1 MPVYVSLLR
10 FTQQG
15 VEAVKEQGSRMDRIK
30 EAYRAGGGERIA
42 YYATMGRY
50 DGIAVY
56 RMKDEAAAA
65 AFCLAIMSKGNVRSE
80 TMRGFEDAG
89 YRQIHGTRPSSS
101 VI

>member
-15 VEAVKEQGSRMDRIK
+15 IEAVKEQGSRIDRIK
-30 EAYRAGGGERIA
+30 EAYRASGGELIA

-56 RMKDEAAAA
+56 RMRDDAAAA
-65 AFCLAIMSKGNVRSE
+65 ALCLAIMAKGNVRSE
-80 TMRGFEDAG
+80 TLRAFEESE
-89 YRQIHGTRPSSS
+89 YREILGNLPT
-101 VI
+101 

>member
-30 EAYRAGGGERIA
+30 EAYRAAGGELIG
-42 YYATMGRY
+42 YYATLGKY
-50 DGIAVY
+50 DGIAIY
-56 RMKDEAAAA
+56 RMKDDAAAA

-80 TMRGFEDAG
+80 TMRAFDEAE
-89 YRQIHGTRPSSS
+89 YRDILASLPS
-101 VI
+101 

>member
-30 EAYRAGGGERIA
+30 EAYRAAGGELIG

-56 RMKDEAAAA
+56 RMKDDAAAA
-65 AFCLAIMSKGNVRSE
+65 ALCLAIMAKGNVRSE
-80 TMRGFEDAG
+80 TMRAFEEAE
-89 YRQIHGTRPSSS
+89 YRDILGSLP
-101 VI
+101 

>member
-30 EAYRAGGGERIA
+30 EAYRAAGGELVA

-56 RMKDEAAAA
+56 RMKDDASAA
-65 AFCLAIMSKGNVRSE
+65 AFCLGIMAKGNVRSE
-80 TMRGFEDAG
+80 TMRAFDEAE
-89 YRQIHGTRPSSS
+89 YREILGSLPS
-101 VI
+101 

>member
-15 VEAVKEQGSRMDRIK
+15 IEAVKDQGSRMDRIK
-30 EAYRAGGGERIA
+30 EAYRAAGGELIA

-56 RMKDEAAAA
+56 RMRDDAAAA
-65 AFCLAIMSKGNVRSE
+65 SLCLAIMSKGNVRSE
-80 TMRGFEDAG
+80 TMRAFEESE
-89 YRQIHGTRPSSS
+89 YREILGNLPS
-101 VI
+101 

>member
-30 EAYRAGGGERIA
+30 EAYRAAGGELIG
-42 YYATMGRY
+42 YYATLGQY
-50 DGIAVY
+50 DGIAIY
-56 RMKDEAAAA
+56 RMQDDAAAA

-80 TMRGFEDAG
+80 TMRAFDEAE
-89 YRQIHGTRPSSS
+89 YRQILANLPA
-101 VI
+101 